1 MVKVCVSHKTLRY
14 NTLLLIQ
21 EKYFVN
27 YCGYITN
34 SVQNNHN
41 IYSRNEITSILNK
54 FQWQIEQNK
63 TKQKIKQK
71 KHPNIKKVKVVFGRL
86 FL

>member
-41 IYSRNEITSILNK
+41 IFSRNEITSILNK
-54 FQWQIEQNK
+54 FQWQIEQKDKNEK
-63 TKQKIKQK
+63 KK

>member
-1 MVKVCVSHKTLRY
+1 MVKVCVSHKTQRY

-21 EKYFVN
+21 QKYFVN

-41 IYSRNEITSILNK
+41 IYSQTEITAILNK
-54 FQWQIEQNK
+54 FQRQTEKKNNLK
-63 TKQKIKQK
+63 TP
-71 KHPNIKKVKVVFGRL
+71 KHQEG
-86 FL
+86 

>member
-1 MVKVCVSHKTLRY
+1 MVKECVSHKTLRY

-41 IYSRNEITSILNK
+41 IYSQNEITFILNK
-54 FQWQIEQNK
+54 FQLQ
-63 TKQKIKQK
+63 IKQTK
-71 KHPNIKKVKVVFGRL
+71 KKKKFKRNKKTPKHQEG
-86 FL
+86 